1 MNIMIKGMNTDE
13 SIWLRQETHWSGT
26 RASDLSA
33 WAAHAEPT
41 CSSPGKPAAAAAT
54 ATEINKASLS
64 ILQGV
69 AEI

>member
-1 MNIMIKGMNTDE
+1 MNSMIKGMNTDE

-33 WAAHAEPT
+33 WAAHAEP
-41 CSSPGKPAAAAAT
+41 SSPGEPAAAADTA
-54 ATEINKASLS
+54 ATEVNKASLS